1 MLLDF
6 LPEKVSDGLRLMR
19 LMRLRRDLARALAEI
34 RRSADMGVVEPE
46 VAERLVERLS
56 ELAGELR
63 RTSEG

>member
-1 MLLDF
+1 MAMLLDF

-19 LMRLRRDLARALAEI
+19 LRRELARALAEI